1 MLLFLFLLLL
11 FKEMVIMKCSRYLIF
26 LFLLVLIRPAM
37 PAVKPDTAWVDSV
50 YRSLTWEQRIAQ
62 LMIIRVYSCKDS
74 IYNDSLLTIIRLIN
88 PGGVCFF
95 KGTPF
100 KQAMLTNRF
109 QAASLTPLL
118 VATDAEWGLGMR
130 LDSCLSYPRQI
141 ALGAVDNDSLLYRM
155 GRNIAKSCHRMGIHV
170 NFAPVADINN
180 NPSNP
185 VIGFRSFGENPEPVA
200 RKSILYMEGLR
211 DGGILSTAKHFPGHG
226 DTETDSHLDLPVIG
240 HAVQRLDSVEL
251 YPFKSLIKK
260 GLQGIMVAHLF
271 IPAYDTARN
280 TPATLSYP
288 VVTQLLRDRLGF
300 KEYIF
305 TDALDMQGVTKFFQP
320 GEIEIKALLAGN
332 DFLLLPKDAV
342 FAVKAMKVAMD
353 SGIIS
358 SQLIEEK
365 VRKALRLKYH
375 MGLNR
380 AKAVDL
386 HHLFA
391 DLNGTR
397 EQALI
402 NTLTAASMT
411 LVRNEI
417 QIIPITGL
425 NRRKIAVVSI
435 GDSAETIFQ
444 KSAASYGRLFTFSI
458 PGNPDQQVRKR
469 LCQQL
474 DDMDIV
480 IAGVHNITSNVA
492 ENYGIT
498 ESAIDLIDTLMQLN
512 RTIVTVFGTPYS
524 LSRFRG
530 LARSEAILVA
540 YQDNEVTEQSAAAL
554 IFGGIPARGK
564 LPVTAG
570 GFSSGNGEETE
581 QTRLTTVLPE
591 EIGLPSED
599 LKIIDSIAESGL
611 ASHAYP
617 GCQVLLAKDGKIFY
631 NKAFGHPGYDDTVAV
646 TTRNLYDLASVTK
659 VAATTLAVMKLCDEK
674 KCRLDDTLGKY
685 LPQTAG
691 SNKSGLTIR
700 AIMSHQAGLQDWIP
714 FYKEVM
720 AGNGPDP
727 LVFEPDSSTG
737 FPWPVANR
745 LYIRADYPNLILQKI
760 VSSPLRT
767 EKSYKYS
774 DLGFYLLMRM
784 VENITGEPFEA
795 YLQKNFYKPLGLQTM
810 RFNPVR
816 DLPQTDLI
824 PTENDTVF
832 RNQLIRGY
840 VHDPGAAM
848 MGGISGHAGLFSDS
862 YDLAVILQMLLWK
875 GSYGGHQYLSP
886 ETVDEF
892 TRYQFPGS
900 GNRRGAGFD
909 KPMLKSV
916 DNGPACNLASHDS
929 FGHSGFTGTYI
940 WADPCNGLVY
950 VFLSNRVYP
959 SAGNQKLSEL
969 NIRTNIHQSVY
980 ELLTKYNV
988 K

>member
-1 MLLFLFLLLL
+1 
-11 FKEMVIMKCSRYLIF
+11 MKFSRYLLC
-26 LFLLVLIRPAM
+26 LFFLVLIKPAM
-37 PAVKPDTAWVDSV
+37 PAVKPDSAWVDSV

-62 LMIIRVYSCKDS
+62 LMIIRAYSCKDS

-100 KQAMLTNRF
+100 QQATLTNRF
-109 QAASLTPLL
+109 QAAALTPLL
-118 VATDAEWGLGMR
+118 VTTDAEWGLGMR

-141 ALGAVDNDSLLYRM
+141 ALGAIHDDSLLYLM

-170 NFAPVADINN
+170 NFAPVADVNN

-185 VIGFRSFGENPEPVA
+185 VIGFRSFGENPAPVA

-211 DGGILSTAKHFPGHG
+211 DGGILATAKHFPGHG

-240 HAVQRLDSVEL
+240 HTVQRLDSIEL
-251 YPFKSLIKK
+251 YPFKSLIAK
-260 GLQGIMVAHLF
+260 GLQGVMVAHLF
-271 IPAYDTARN
+271 VPAYDTARN

-288 VVTQLLRDRLGF
+288 VVTQLLRDKLGF
-300 KEYIF
+300 KDYVF

-342 FAVKAMKVAMD
+342 FAVQAMKVAMD
-353 SGIIS
+353 SGIVS
-358 SQLIEEK
+358 GQLLEEK

-380 AKAVDL
+380 IKAVDL

-391 DLNGTR
+391 DLNGSR

-402 NTLTAASMT
+402 NTLTAKSMT

-425 NRRKIAVVSI
+425 DRRKIAVVSI
-435 GDSAETIFQ
+435 GDTTETIFQ
-444 KSAASYGRLFTFSI
+444 KQVECFVSTHNFSV
-458 PGNPDQQVRKR
+458 PKNSDEQAKAT
-469 LCQQL
+469 LCRQL
-474 DDMDIV
+474 NDMDIV
-480 IAGVHNITSNVA
+480 IVGVHNITSNVA
-492 ENYGIT
+492 DNYGIT
-498 ESAIDLIDTLMQLN
+498 ESMVELIDTVMRLN
-512 RTIVTVFGTPYS
+512 RTILTVFGTPYS
-524 LSRFRG
+524 LSRFNG
-530 LARSEAILVA
+530 LARSEAIIVA

-554 IFGGIPARGK
+554 LFGGIPAQGK

-570 GFSSGNGEETE
+570 GFSSGIGEETE
-581 QTRLTTVLPE
+581 KSRISTILPE
-591 EIGLPSED
+591 EIGLPSEA
-599 LKIIDSIAESGL
+599 LKIIDSIAESGIT
-611 ASHAYP
+611 ARAYP

-631 NKAFGHPGYDDTVAV
+631 HKAFGHPGYGDTAAV

-659 VAATTLAVMKLCDEK
+659 VAATTLAVMKLCSEK

-685 LPQTAG
+685 LPELAG

-700 AIMSHQAGLQDWIP
+700 EIMSHQAGLQDWIP

-720 AGNGPDP
+720 AGGNPDP
-727 LVFEPDSSTG
+727 AVFSEDSTSG
-737 FPWPVANR
+737 FPWPVARR
-745 LYIRADYPNLILQKI
+745 LYIRADYPDMILKKI
-760 VSSPLRT
+760 ASSPLKT

-784 VENITGEPFEA
+784 VETITGEPFET

-810 RFNPVR
+810 RFNPFR
-816 DLPQTDLI
+816 DLPLTDII
-824 PTENDTVF
+824 PTEHDTIF

-862 YDLAVILQMLLWK
+862 YDLAVILQMILWK
-875 GSYGGHQYLSP
+875 GFYGGHQYLSP
-886 ETVDEF
+886 AIVDEF
-892 TRYQFPGS
+892 TRYQFSVS

-909 KPMLKSV
+909 KPMLKSME
-916 DNGPACNLASHDS
+916 NGPVCPLASYDS
-929 FGHSGFTGTYI
+929 FGHSGFTGTYL

-950 VFLSNRVYP
+950 IFLSNRVHP
-959 SAGNQKLSEL
+959 SASNQKLSEL
-969 NIRTNIHQSVY
+969 NIRTNIHQAAY